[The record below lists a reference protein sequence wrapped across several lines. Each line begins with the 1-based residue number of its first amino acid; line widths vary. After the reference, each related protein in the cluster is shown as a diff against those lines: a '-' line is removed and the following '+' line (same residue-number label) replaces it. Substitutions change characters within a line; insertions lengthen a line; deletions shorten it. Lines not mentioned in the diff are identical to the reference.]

1 MDYAYVRRD
10 ITPPVGIRLGGY
22 GHRLGLSS
30 THVIDPLY
38 LRILYLVNRSGD
50 SVVITQLDLLGLY
63 REDAEKIRDIISG
76 RLGVNRSDVMIAT
89 THTHSAPETIIPM
102 WTHTFPYTKEQKDLY
117 ETWFRKLLEIVKEAS
132 DDLIYSIDKVSSIR
146 SGYKKVSNLCFN
158 RAFRDGV
165 VDNEL
170 SILGVE
176 GDRKKIIV
184 ANYAC
189 HPVTNVGLGISSD
202 YPGEISRQLS
212 RKGFEVIFLTGACG
226 DIDPL
231 QKGVRYMSYLG
242 SVLSEEILSLYYSSE
257 EILSEDL
264 RSLEEEIVLRTR
276 APNKDLD
283 NLLREYESLKNIYG
297 DTRNLIFDSSWIDLL
312 YLDEELDLLKRGVRE
327 IRTIIQVIRIGADN
341 VIIGIPGEVL
351 SETSLSIKEQARSVK
366 YGNIMISAYTN
377 DYIGYIPIERSFIEN
392 KYEAK
397 LAKWSFLEKDSETLI
412 KEKILGMLMKL
423 AH

>member
-132 DDLIYSIDKVSSIR
+132 DDLIYSLDKVSSIR

-176 GDRKKIIV
+176 GDREKIIV

-283 NLLREYESLKNIYG
+283 NLLREYESLKSIYG
-297 DTRNLIFDSSWIDLL
+297 DTRNLLFDSSWIDLL
-312 YLDEELDLLKRGVRE
+312 YLDEELDLLKRDVRE

-366 YGNIMISAYTN
+366 YRNIMISAYTN

-397 LAKWSFLEKDSETLI
+397 LAKWSFLEKNSETLI
-412 KEKILGMLMKL
+412 KEKILGMLIKL